1 MKRLEGKVAIV
12 TGAGKGLGQDAAVRL
27 AQEGAKV
34 VAVTRR
40 DMEGLNKTKQMIEE
54 RGGEVITLQVDV
66 SKEEDTLRMAKETMA
81 KFGRIDVLVN
91 NAAIFYEIG
100 AMPFEEIPVED
111 WDRQMAVQPKGC
123 WLCAKAVV
131 PHMKKQGKGKI
142 INVASNVAFI
152 GRPPMMHYVT
162 SKGAVISM
170 TYTMAEELGPSN
182 ICVNALAPGFFL
194 SEAGIKH
201 RGGPKEE
208 AIEKTAELAKV
219 RQCIKRPLYPQDLV
233 GTIAFLASD
242 DADMIT
248 AQTIAVD
255 GGQIKH

>member
-1 MKRLEGKVAIV
+1 
-12 TGAGKGLGQDAAVRL
+12 
-27 AQEGAKV
+27 
-34 VAVTRR
+34 
-40 DMEGLNKTKQMIEE
+40 
-54 RGGEVITLQVDV
+54 
-66 SKEEDTLRMAKETMA
+66 
-81 KFGRIDVLVN
+81 LVN
-91 NAAIFYEIG
+91 NAAIFYEIDNI
-100 AMPFEEIPVED
+100 PFEEIAVDD
-111 WDRQMAVQPKGC
+111 WDRQMAVQPRGC

-131 PHMKKQGKGKI
+131 PHMKRQGKGRI

-170 TYTMAEELGPSN
+170 TYTMAEELGPYN

-194 SEAGIKH
+194 SESGIKH
-201 RGGPKEE
+201 RGGEREE
-208 AIEKTAELAKV
+208 AISKTTELAKA
-219 RQCIKRPLYPQDLV
+219 RQCIKRPIYPEDLV

-248 AQTIAVD
+248 GQTIAVD